1 MHENSI
7 RRKKY
12 AVLAALTIAAC
23 VTPAVSAQELP
34 GDAETPAAAEHGE
47 GSDADLSAL
56 MDRIGQLSEQT
67 TAKSEE
73 LKAKQDELDK
83 ANEELHDLEGRAA
96 AAGADADSAADAAAQ
111 QREAVKKLAGS
122 RYRGVNFD
130 SVTAALSSGDPQVAA
145 ERLGYLGA
153 LSRSARASL
162 STMNRTAEEASE
174 THSDAEH
181 AAELAAQKRDGIE
194 RDKARLE
201 REAKE
206 LDRLKEE
213 VEKQVDDLSAE
224 QRAAWE
230 NRLNPVRPDDVKV
243 PTGGDLSSVV
253 AAALSKQGAPYGWGA
268 QGPDTFDCS
277 GLMLWA
283 YSQAGKSIPRTSQA
297 QIAGGTPVP
306 IDKLEPGDIVGYY
319 PGVTHVGM
327 YIGNGQVVHASD
339 YGIPVQVVPLNSM
352 PITGTA
358 RY

>member
-56 MDRIGQLSEQT
+56 MDRIGQLSEQA

-145 ERLGYLGA
+145 ERLCLLYTSPSPRDGL
-153 LSRSARASL
+153 LSRMPSSA
-162 STMNRTAEEASE
+162 
-174 THSDAEH
+174 
-181 AAELAAQKRDGIE
+181 
-194 RDKARLE
+194 
-201 REAKE
+201 
-206 LDRLKEE
+206 
-213 VEKQVDDLSAE
+213 
-224 QRAAWE
+224 
-230 NRLNPVRPDDVKV
+230 
-243 PTGGDLSSVV
+243 
-253 AAALSKQGAPYGWGA
+253 
-268 QGPDTFDCS
+268 
-277 GLMLWA
+277 
-283 YSQAGKSIPRTSQA
+283 
-297 QIAGGTPVP
+297 
-306 IDKLEPGDIVGYY
+306 
-319 PGVTHVGM
+319 
-327 YIGNGQVVHASD
+327 
-339 YGIPVQVVPLNSM
+339 
-352 PITGTA
+352 
-358 RY
+358 